1 MIRAITSLCVA
12 ALGLVQVAADYKTPP
27 PILEPV
33 TEWYGRYQNSR
44 VGKITGSFTDSDGN
58 ADSVH
63 MYRLDLVGNT
73 YERGFAYGALMAN
86 EIVYFIDVGL
96 TKYYMDMVLGIDISK
111 FPEPIQSILH
121 VIQVKGAIAAPAAFN
136 AAMDWVYTKEEK
148 YMPSYLIEE
157 MDAIGE
163 GICHTLRH
171 GCNSTEMSAMV
182 RRVNML
188 PELIRMACTAYGAW
202 GKATPTGKLTQI
214 RALDFGSGPFGN
226 FTVLGVYRNA
236 GERSFATVMFPG
248 MVGAITGVG
257 QNGVGV
263 SEKVWMT
270 YDTPSLQPGHYD
282 GEPDVFVLRD
292 LLQLAENKEQ
302 AEAHMQTAERTF
314 AIWVGV
320 GDFASQTMDIIG
332 YKEDSAIAYTDVTM
346 PANTGM
352 PYMENVVYVDK
363 HPQPSHDGPT
373 GTLPTALG
381 DFYGNISM
389 DTSRTILQYHQT
401 GDQHIAMYDFGASQM
416 LISVGRINENGD
428 YGPVGGDLSSWK
440 AYNRPYLQFDLNNLW
455 AGI

>member
-1 MIRAITSLCVA
+1 
-12 ALGLVQVAADYKTPP
+12 
-27 PILEPV
+27 
-33 TEWYGRYQNSR
+33 
-44 VGKITGSFTDSDGN
+44 
-58 ADSVH
+58 

-86 EIVYFIDVGL
+86 EIVYFVDVGL

-171 GCNSTEMSAMV
+171 GCNSTEMAAMV

-332 YKEDSAIAYTDVTM
+332 YKEVI
-346 PANTGM
+346 
-352 PYMENVVYVDK
+352 
-363 HPQPSHDGPT
+363 
-373 GTLPTALG
+373 
-381 DFYGNISM
+381 
-389 DTSRTILQYHQT
+389 IL
-401 GDQHIAMYDFGASQM
+401 F
-416 LISVGRINENGD
+416 
-428 YGPVGGDLSSWK
+428 
-440 AYNRPYLQFDLNNLW
+440 
-455 AGI
+455 